1 MVADLTFVSQR
12 LDQILQ
18 TYVHNDDFVDNY
30 VMDTA
35 FLLQLLQLLTSF
47 NSSTH
52 LSPLTSTLRW
62 RRWLLIAMVTPRPS
76 S

>member
-30 VMDTA
+30 VMDTV

-52 LSPLTSTLRW
+52 LPLSL
-62 RRWLLIAMVTPRPS
+62 PS
-76 S
+76 SGGSAGC